1 MYLFFRF
8 FRNPINFLLLSFSTS
23 DLRSRARQTTMVETR
38 SASATPTHK
47 TRLQNASPKVI
58 NYADIHKHGFYV
70 NDSEKPVAKP
80 VPFASP
86 SPFGKRSTR
95 SAHNNKK
102 KKAKKT
108 TANGGNEEEKEEEA
122 SLRTIEETQME
133 GEGESEKEEE
143 ERGGGGERD
152 VVSDSEEEK
161 EKEKERTVTVDVG
174 EPSDATPQHKT
185 RTTTASTGKETNELS
200 KAPSSFPLSPDSKQK
215 ETRLRWKDYYKEYF
229 YNAVVDEYLEEDG
242 LGEYMLK
249 EDFCNGKVT
258 DNEFKRMIAAHV
270 MKRVVTRLAKLTS
283 EPKKGEE
290 DDESKKK
297 TRHERDQLEAYVQL
311 AWDPTDEARA
321 YRIKLYNDFDTDEKE
336 AQILRFTRGLKGKKK
351 SDSDG
356 IFGEESYQEVKL
368 NQKHTTGTTTEDTS
382 YQAKVIR
389 AIHPFLKN
397 KSWTCN
403 RPDIL
408 ADRRQGTGWPKK
420 WHESEA
426 KKKEARDAKEKADYS
441 RNQQRKKATFKANF
455 KSSEKPI
462 TKDERHEE
470 RRPNEADND
479 VEKEE
484 GSDEYVQTAAELL
497 EEENRKRKQLK
508 RDRKSSASG
517 NTFRGN
523 VAKEDDYDEK
533 MKEIQEQQNEY
544 AKKEAARQDAL
555 LQIRREELALQKQH
569 VELQMEAL
577 KQQSQHFELKQA
589 ERAARVE
596 EDRLKFVAQLDMM
609 KNNK

>member
-1 MYLFFRF
+1 
-8 FRNPINFLLLSFSTS
+8 
-23 DLRSRARQTTMVETR
+23 MVETR

-47 TRLQNASPKVI
+47 TRLRNASPKVI

-86 SPFGKRSTR
+86 SPFGKRSR

-200 KAPSSFPLSPDSKQK
+200 KAPSSLLFSPDSKQK
-215 ETRLRWKDYYKEYF
+215 ETRLKWKDYYKEYF
-229 YNAVVDEYLEEDG
+229 YNAVFDEYLEEDG

-258 DNEFKRMIAAHV
+258 DYEFKKMIAANV
-270 MKRVVTRLAKLTS
+270 MKQVVTRLES

-297 TRHERDQLEAYVQL
+297 TRDESDQLEAYVDL
-311 AWDPTDEARA
+311 AWDPTDVARA
-321 YRIKLYNDFDTDEKE
+321 HRTKSYNDFDTDEKE
-336 AQILRFTRGLKGKKK
+336 AQILKFTKGLKGKKR

-356 IFGEESYQEVKL
+356 IFGEESFQQVSLK
-368 NQKHTTGTTTEDTS
+368 QRHTTGTTTEDTS
-382 YQAKVIR
+382 HQAKVIR

-403 RPDIL
+403 RLDIL
-408 ADRRQGTGWPKK
+408 EDRKQGTGWPKK

-426 KKKEARDAKEKADYS
+426 KKKEARDAKEKAEYS
-441 RNQQRKKATFKANF
+441 WNQQRKKATFKANF

-470 RRPNEADND
+470 RQPNEADND

-484 GSDEYVQTAAELL
+484 GSDEYEQTAAELL
-497 EEENRKRKQLK
+497 EEENRKRKQHK

-523 VAKEDDYDEK
+523 VAKEDDFDEK
-533 MKEIQEQQNEY
+533 MKEMQEQQNEY
-544 AKKEAARQDAL
+544 AKREAARQDAL
-555 LQIRREELALQKQH
+555 LQIRQEEVALQRQQI
-569 VELQMEAL
+569 ELQMEAL
-577 KQQSQHFELKQA
+577 KQQGQHFELKQA
-589 ERAARVE
+589 ERAKRDE
-596 EDRLKFVAQLDMM
+596 EDRLKFIAKLDMM